1 MIELI
6 DVYKSF
12 KVHNQNG
19 VSLEVLEGMNFRVGA
34 GECLVLDGPSG
45 LGKSTVLKMI
55 YGNYLVSKGQILIT
69 QKDKTRIDL
78 TKAPPRAVLDLREHH
93 LAYVSQFLR
102 VIPRVSALDIVIESL
117 TREKDKTSLAWLE
130 AEEKSKEILS
140 QLNIPM
146 NLWAL
151 PPATFSG
158 GEQQRVNIAR
168 NLIKDK
174 PILLLD
180 EPTSSLDK
188 NNSKIGTLSGKG
200 TTRNGKISWTDL
212 QRQIAVRCSGFFRFS
227 PGRSVSV
234 RWVRREK

>member
-6 DVYKSF
+6 DVHKTF
-12 KVHNQNG
+12 TVHNQSG
-19 VSLEVLEGMNFRVGA
+19 VQLQVLEGLNFKVQS

-55 YGNYLVSKGQILIT
+55 YGNYLASKGQILIS
-69 QKDKTRIDL
+69 QKENTSIDL
-78 TKAPPRAVLDLREHH
+78 VKALPRTILDLRENQI
-93 LAYVSQFLR
+93 AYVSQFLR

-117 TREKDKTSLAWLE
+117 TQEKDKTSLTWIE
-130 AEEKSKEILS
+130 AQDRSKEMLS
-140 QLNIPM
+140 KLNIPM
-146 NLWAL
+146 NLWSL

-168 NLIKDK
+168 NLIKEK

-188 NNSKIGTLSGKG
+188 LNSKIVINLFQQSISKG
-200 TTRNGKISWTDL
+200 AAVVGIFHDQETADILAT
-212 QRQIAVRCSGFFRFS
+212 QRINMNQFR
-227 PGRSVSV
+227 
-234 RWVRREK
+234 KNYD